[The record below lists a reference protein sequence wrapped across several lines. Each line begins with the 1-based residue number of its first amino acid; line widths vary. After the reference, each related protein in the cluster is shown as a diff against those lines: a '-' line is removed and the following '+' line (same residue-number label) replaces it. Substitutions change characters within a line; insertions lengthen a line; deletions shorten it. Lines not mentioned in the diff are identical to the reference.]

1 MSKIIIL
8 VPARMSST
16 RLPNKILADIDG
28 HAMIIRVCNQAK
40 LSGYNDIIVACC
52 EEEVKQLVNNHGY
65 KAILTDKNLPSGTD
79 RIYQALTNLENNQE
93 IDIIVN
99 LQGDLP
105 NIAPQV
111 ISKTINVLQNNP
123 SADIATAVVEIK
135 DKKLADNPNIVK
147 AVVNFSQDQK
157 SSEVHYF
164 SRSNIPYGAKNLYE
178 HIGIYA
184 YRRNALEK
192 FVKLAP
198 TNLEICEKLEQLRAI
213 ENSMRIFACNIP
225 YKDKP
230 ISVDSYDDLEEARKI
245 ICNKLK

>member
-16 RLPNKILADIDG
+16 RLPNKILADIAG
-28 HAMIIRVCNQAK
+28 QEMIIRVCNQAK
-40 LSGYNDIIVACC
+40 LSGYSEVIVACC
-52 EEEVKQLVNNHGY
+52 EEEVKNIVNKHGY
-65 KAILTDKNLPSGTD
+65 KAVLTDKNLPSGTD
-79 RIYQALTNLENNQE
+79 RIYQALIQLENSHE

-105 NIAPQV
+105 NIEPTI
-111 ISKTINVLQNNP
+111 ISKTINVLQDHP
-123 SADIATAVVEIK
+123 EADIATAVVAIK
-135 DKKLADNPNIVK
+135 EKELADNPNVVK
-147 AVVNFSQDQK
+147 AVVNFSQNQQ

-164 SRSNIPYGAKNLYE
+164 SRANIPYNATNSYE

-184 YRRNALEK
+184 YRKAALEK

-198 TNLEICEKLEQLRAI
+198 TYLEEIEKLEQLRAI

-225 YKDKP
+225 YKEKP
-230 ISVDSYDDLEEARKI
+230 ISVDTKDDLVSVQKLLS
-245 ICNKLK
+245 NK